1 MDKWSFPTSITVGGK
16 DYKIR
21 TEFNAVLDLFVALN
35 DTECKGDTEEETN
48 IIQAMMILQ
57 IMIPNCDD
65 IPNEHIQEA
74 IDKVCEFIDYGVR
87 DNGNNPKT
95 MDWEQ
100 DANILIPEINK
111 ILGYE
116 VRNPEI
122 KTHWWTFLGAYM
134 GIGESLFSNVVKIRH
149 KKAKGKKL
157 EKYEQEFYKE
167 NKSLIDFNTKNE
179 RSNQEKNMIN
189 DYFFGH
195 KRNK

>member
-1 MDKWSFPTSITVGGK
+1 
-16 DYKIR
+16 
-21 TEFNAVLDLFVALN
+21 
-35 DTECKGDTEEETN
+35 
-48 IIQAMMILQ
+48 MILQ
-57 IMIPNCDD
+57 IMVPNCDD

-87 DNGNNPKT
+87 DNGNHPKT

-116 VRNPEI
+116 VRNPDI

-134 GIGESLFSNVVKIRH
+134 GIGEGLFSNIVRIRQ

-167 NKSLIDFNTKNE
+167 NKTLIDFETKNQ
-179 RSNQEKNMIN
+179 RSDEEKNIVN
-189 DYFFGH
+189 DYFFGY
-195 KRNK
+195 KKNK

>member
-16 DYKIR
+16 EYPIR
-21 TEFNAVLDLFVALN
+21 TEFSAVLDLFVALN
-35 DTECKGDTEEETN
+35 DPECKGDTEEETN
-48 IIQAMMILQ
+48 YIQAMMILE
-57 IMIPNCDD
+57 IMIPDYEK
-65 IPNEHIQEA
+65 IPREHVQEA
-74 IDKVCEFIDYGVR
+74 INKVCEFIDYGVTQS
-87 DNGNNPKT
+87 GNHPKT

-100 DANILIPEINK
+100 DAIVIIPEINK

-116 VRNPEI
+116 IRNPKN

-134 GIGESLFSNVVKIRH
+134 GIGEGLFSNIVRIRQ

-167 NKSLIDFNTKNE
+167 NKTLIDFEAKNQ
-179 RSNQEKNMIN
+179 RSNEEKNLVN

-195 KRNK
+195 KKNK

>member
-1 MDKWSFPTSITVGGK
+1 MDKWSFPASITVGGK

-35 DTECKGDTEEETN
+35 DPECKGDTEEETN

-87 DNGNNPKT
+87 DNGNHPKT

-167 NKSLIDFNTKNE
+167 NKSLIDFNTKND
-179 RSNQEKNMIN
+179 RSKQEKNMIN
-189 DYFFGH
+189 DYFYGH